1 MDLAHRKKLEQL
13 QMLSKATMTGEGVS
27 GHHNSSISVTDSA
40 TQVDSTPPRKHTRSI
55 AVSPIKPPVRQT
67 QEKSTQISEAVE
79 RKIPDRP
86 LRSHRRTHSE
96 GDSLFYRRKA
106 RDALKRVKNISKE
119 LRDIS
124 LPVGEQGTKSGNP
137 SGAEESAPELKTQS
151 IGCQCK
157 KVDQTMNSSKHM
169 PGAQKCAFQQ
179 QIKTL
184 QRQLRAVKQQVGE
197 LQRI

>member
-1 MDLAHRKKLEQL
+1 MQTEIMDLAHRKKLQQL
-13 QMLSKATMTGEGVS
+13 QMLSKATMTDEGVS
-27 GHHNSSISVTDSA
+27 CHYNSSISVTDSA
-40 TQVDSTPPRKHTRSI
+40 TQVDSSPPRKHTRSI

-106 RDALKRVKNISKE
+106 KDALKRVKKISKE

-124 LPVGEQGTKSGNP
+124 LPAGEQGTKSGNP
-137 SGAEESAPELKTQS
+137 SGAEESAPELK
-151 IGCQCK
+151 K
-157 KVDQTMNSSKHM
+157 KVDQTMNSTKHM
-169 PGAQKCAFQQ
+169 PGTQKCAFQQ
-179 QIKTL
+179 QVKTL
-184 QRQLRAVKQQVGE
+184 QRKLRALKQQVGG